1 MNEDGATLRLT
12 RCPESVWLGPRMQA
26 SATRSPRGPTMD
38 ALVGAG
44 GWGYFSGGLE
54 AYARGFRFVEVN
66 VSFYRRIP
74 EATARRWRSRVPDD
88 FVFAIKSNQAITHT
102 DRLRASARA
111 RAAFSNERW
120 IACILRSPFLILETP
135 PRLRFEAAQVLGL
148 REMAGMSVDGLH
160 LGLEAR
166 AYRGQKPL
174 PEALRIV
181 N

>member
-1 MNEDGATLRLT
+1 MAPSGRHRRYITVHPEAPPVHRPPRCRLKDH
-12 RCPESVWLGPRMQA
+12 PRH
-26 SATRSPRGPTMD
+26 GPTMD

-111 RAAFSNERW
+111 RAAFSHDLR
-120 IACILRSPFLILETP
+120 IACIPRSPFLLLEP
-135 PRLRFEAAQVLGL
+135 PPGLRFEAAQVAGL
-148 REMAGMSVDGLH
+148 RERAGMSGDGLR
-160 LGLEAR
+160 LG
-166 AYRGQKPL
+166 
-174 PEALRIV
+174 
-181 N
+181 